1 MNSIKV
7 KILLWF
13 LSLIF
18 LQASITIIINSRYNH
33 YRSDINQIVSDIQ
46 TLNNN
51 TLRVI
56 NLNSRFFRNE
66 ITNINFF
73 KTGKSD
79 YIVKYKY
86 KVQQINAQIDNLRI
100 IQSASNLKL
109 SGNLEDMQFALYEFD
124 SLFTDIYTLILKRG
138 YNNYGLVGEM
148 YEYEQKLEQV
158 SHLNHKEFY
167 KLRQYEKDYF
177 IRNEYSYVLQVNELA
192 EKLISSLK
200 NKEIHT
206 ADSAISYLKNYQ
218 KKFNNIV
225 ILDNKIGLENNIGLK
240 KQLEIRS
247 LFIEAQVNHILSQ
260 TRKQK
265 EKLLAKLN
273 TYYISSFLTLLL
285 LCLILSGFISRS
297 LTKALSL
304 LSDHIANFV
313 SKDFKLDKKLEFKK
327 VSLEVANINCQ
338 FNSMVESL
346 ELREL
351 QRNQAVL
358 SLSSERKRYHEMAKL
373 LPLSIFETNNQ
384 GFLTF
389 VNDSWLNKF
398 VYLKSNWNLVNIK
411 DFIKQEDLQKLNQD
425 QKILD
430 YFEIE
435 ARKSNE
441 EKFPA
446 LLYFNRINS
455 GRNKGGIRGVIVDIT
470 ERVKYINA
478 LKKEK
483 ERAQESDRL
492 KTAFLAN
499 VSHEIRT
506 PMNAILGFSEI
517 LVNQYGSNEETG
529 VCINQIR
536 ESSDLLLNL
545 IDDLIDLA
553 KIESG
558 KIEISKKEFNFEK
571 IVSDLNVH
579 YLKHLEKNKK
589 NLEFRISKNNDG
601 SYILFSDDKRIRQ
614 VLINLINN
622 AIKFTSDGHITL
634 SYSIENNNLKV
645 SVSDTG
651 IGISEKEQKYIFE
664 RFRQA
669 NDSINSNYGGT
680 GLGLSISKQIVELLG
695 GNIKILSEEGIGST
709 FTFEIPCYN
718 KEFIN
723 LNSEIYNQYK
733 SDFKG
738 CKFLIAEDD
747 DPSFVL
753 TEKTLKIYGAQI
765 IRGKNGKEAIEIA
778 KKEDLDL
785 ILMDMNMPEIN
796 GLEATK
802 QIKLIAPF
810 TPIIIQTA
818 YAMES
823 AQIKAHHSGADD
835 FITKPLDRNRLLEK
849 INILLL
855 QKEQRHSV
863 GGVF

>member
-1 MNSIKV
+1 M
-7 KILLWF
+7 
-13 LSLIF
+13 IF
-18 LQASITIIINSRYNH
+18 LQASITIVINSRYNN
-33 YRSDINQIVSDIQ
+33 YRSDLNNIVSDIQ
-46 TLNNN
+46 ILNNN

-73 KTGKSD
+73 KTGESD
-79 YIVKYKY
+79 YIIKHKE
-86 KVQQINAQIDNLRI
+86 KIKQINSQIAELQAVKSYNSL
-100 IQSASNLKL
+100 NF
-109 SGNLEDMQFALYEFD
+109 SGNLDDMQFALHEFD
-124 SLFTDIYTLILKRG
+124 SLFTEIYTLILRRG

-148 YEYEQKLEQV
+148 YHYEQKLEQV
-158 SHLNHKEFY
+158 SPLNQKEFY
-167 KLRQYEKDYF
+167 ELRQHEKDYF
-177 IRNEYSYVLQVNELA
+177 IRNEYGYVLQVNELA
-192 EKLISSLK
+192 ENLISSLK
-200 NKEIHT
+200 KREIYA
-206 ADSAISYLKNYQ
+206 ADSAINYLKNYQ
-218 KKFNNIV
+218 KKFNTIV
-225 ILDNKIGLENNIGLK
+225 ILDNKIGLEKNIGLK

-265 EKLLAKLN
+265 EQLLAKIKL
-273 TYYISSFLTLLL
+273 YYIFSFLALFL
-285 LCLILSGFISRS
+285 LCLMLSGIISKS

-327 VSLEVANINCQ
+327 VSLEVANINRQ

-346 ELREL
+346 ELREQ

-358 SLSSERKRYHEMAKL
+358 SLSTERKRYHEMAKL
-373 LPLSIFETNNQ
+373 LPLSIFETNSQ

-389 VNDSWLNKF
+389 VNDSWLNNF
-398 VYLKSNWNLVNIK
+398 GYLKSNWNLVNIK
-411 DFIKQEDLQKLNQD
+411 DIITQGALLKLIRENNT
-425 QKILD
+425 LD
-430 YFEIE
+430 SFEFE
-435 ARKSNE
+435 ALKSNNE
-441 EKFPA
+441 RFPA
-446 LLYFNRINS
+446 LLYFNRIKT
-455 GRNKGGIRGVIVDIT
+455 GRNEGGIRGVIVDIT

-517 LVNQYGSNEETG
+517 LVNQYDSNEETD

-558 KIEISKKEFNFEK
+558 RIEISKKEFNFEK

-579 YLKHLEKNKK
+579 YLKHLEKNKP
-589 NLEFRISKNNDG
+589 NLKFSISKINEGN
-601 SYILFSDDKRIRQ
+601 YTMFSDDKRIRQ
-614 VLINLINN
+614 VLINLVNN
-622 AIKFTSDGHITL
+622 AIKFTAEGFITL
-634 SYSIENNNLKV
+634 SYSIENDNLQV

-651 IGISEKEQKYIFE
+651 IGISKKEQKYIFE

-669 NDSINSNYGGT
+669 NDSISSNYGGT

-695 GNIKILSEEGIGST
+695 GFIMLESEEGKGST
-709 FTFEIPCYN
+709 FTFEIPCHFTELNNYLPANLDMDKYN
-718 KEFIN
+718 FKE
-723 LNSEIYNQYK
+723 Y
-733 SDFKG
+733 
-738 CKFLIAEDD
+738 KFLIAEDD
-747 DPSFVL
+747 NPSFVL
-753 TEKTLKIYGAQI
+753 TEKILRLYGADV
-765 IRGKNGKEAIEIA
+765 IRGVNGKEAIEKA
-778 KKEDLDL
+778 ANEDPDL
-785 ILMDMNMPEIN
+785 ILMDMNMPMIN
-796 GLEATK
+796 GLSATE
-802 QIKLIAPF
+802 QIKSRSPY

-823 AQIKAHHSGADD
+823 AQIQAKNSGADD

-849 INILLL
+849 IDILLL
-855 QKEQRHSV
+855 QKQQQSV
-863 GGVF
+863 DRMY